1 MRPHF
6 ATRSGGRMAVNGLR
20 HVLEGRF
27 KAVGLPFHGVHGFR
41 RGWAIAMLDNGE
53 NVLNLKE
60 LAGWSTLEMCYR
72 YTRATAQDRALVQY
86 ESPMDRL
93 NGRRGK

>member
-1 MRPHF
+1 
-6 ATRSGGRMAVNGLR
+6 MAVNGLR

-72 YTRATAQDRALVQY
+72 YTRATAEERALVQY